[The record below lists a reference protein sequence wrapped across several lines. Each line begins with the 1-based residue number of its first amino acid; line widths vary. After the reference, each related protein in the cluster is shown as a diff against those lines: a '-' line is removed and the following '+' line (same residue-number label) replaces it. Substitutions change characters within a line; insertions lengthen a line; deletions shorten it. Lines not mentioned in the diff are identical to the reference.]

1 MEMPANLICFSH
13 LRWDFV
19 YQRPQHLLNRF
30 ARHTNV
36 YFFEEPIFDSDE
48 SNYLSLSKRK
58 KNLQII
64 TPHLLPNMK
73 EEEVTAA
80 LTKLVDQLLVNF
92 ELDHCMF
99 WYYTPQALKFTDKH
113 KPKIIIY
120 DCMDE
125 LANFKFAPKEIVML
139 EKKLLAKADLVFTGG
154 HSLYEAK
161 KQYHANIFPFPS
173 SIEKKHF
180 AQARVVAEAD
190 DQKHISGPKI
200 GFFGVIDERFDID
213 LIRDIAT
220 AKPDWQIVLIGPVVK
235 IDPNSLP
242 KNQNIHYLG
251 QKSYTELPTYMAGW
265 DVALIP
271 FLLNE
276 STRFISPTKTPE
288 YLAASIPV
296 VSSAIRDVVQPYGV
310 KKLVHIAKDSAAFIA
325 AIEKELAVTEKE
337 QWLKEVD
344 GYLKQIS
351 WDKTYHNMQ
360 QKIKTTIEALQKLS
374 IAS

>member
-30 ARHTNV
+30 AKHTNV
-36 YFFEEPIFDSDE
+36 YFFEEPIFDSE
-48 SNYLSLSKRK
+48 ETNYISLSKRN
-58 KNLQII
+58 KNLSIV
-64 TPHLLPNMK
+64 TPHLQPNMS
-73 EEEVTAA
+73 ETEINGV
-80 LTKLVDQLLVNF
+80 LSKLVDQLMHNF
-92 ELDHCMF
+92 EPEQTLF

-113 KPKIIIY
+113 KPKLIVY

-125 LANFKFAPKEIVML
+125 LANFKFAPKEIVAL

-180 AQARVVAEAD
+180 AQARVLPEAD
-190 DQKHISGPKI
+190 DQKHINGPKI

-213 LIRDIAT
+213 LIRDIAN

-235 IDPNSLP
+235 IDQNSLP
-242 KNQNIHYLG
+242 KNANIHYLG
-251 QKSYTELPTYMAGW
+251 QKSYQDLPTYMAGW

-271 FLLNE
+271 FLLND

-296 VSSAIRDVVQPYGV
+296 VSSPIRDVVQPYGI
-310 KKLVHIAKDSAAFIA
+310 KKLVHIAKDSSEFIS
-325 AIEKELAVTEKE
+325 AIEQALALADKEA
-337 QWLKEVD
+337 WLKEVD

-351 WDKTYHNMQ
+351 WDKTYNDMQ
-360 QKIKTTIEALQKLS
+360 QKIKNTIEALQKLS